1 MTVRLPSLNALRAFE
16 ASARHLSLTK
26 AAEELSVTP
35 AAISHQLKGLEADF
49 GIKLLRRVRNE
60 FVLTEP
66 AQEALPLLSSG
77 FDQIVEAVRRM
88 RSAGNRHFLTISTG
102 ATFATSWLV
111 RRLGRFGDNH
121 PDIDVRLQTSDRLVD
136 FRREGVDVA
145 IRFGTGEYPGLE
157 AIRLFEEGIYP
168 VCSPSLLEE
177 GPPLRKPSDLAR
189 HTLLHVD
196 WQTMDWRS
204 PWEYRETLD
213 WEQWLRAAG
222 ASEVDADRGPRFS
235 HTSIAL
241 QAAIDGQGLALAS
254 DSLVRDELAAGRL
267 LRPFEVSLPVA
278 FAYHLVYPRDHRQLP
293 KIAAFREWLLG
304 EIASEAGQVN

>member
-35 AAISHQLKGLEADF
+35 AAISHQVKGLEADF

-66 AQEALPLLSSG
+66 AQEAVPLLSSG
-77 FDQIVEAVRRM
+77 FDQIIEAVRRL

-102 ATFATSWLV
+102 PTFATTWLV
-111 RRLGRFGDNH
+111 RRLGRFGDSH
-121 PDIDVRLQTSDRLVD
+121 PDIDVRLQTSDRLTD

-145 IRFGTGEYPGLE
+145 IRFGAGEYPGLE
-157 AIRLFEEGIYP
+157 TIRLFEEGIYP
-168 VCSPSLLEE
+168 VCAPKLLDE
-177 GPPLRKPSDLAR
+177 GPPLRSPHDLAN
-189 HTLLHVD
+189 HTLIHVD
-196 WQTMDWRS
+196 WQTMEWRS

-222 ASEVDADRGPRFS
+222 APEVKADRGPRFS
-235 HTSIAL
+235 HTSVAL
-241 QAAIDGQGLALAS
+241 QAAMEGQGLVLAS
-254 DSLVRDELAAGRL
+254 DSLAKDDLTAGRL
-267 LRPFEVSLPVA
+267 VKPFEVSLPVA
-278 FAYHLVYPRDHRQLP
+278 FAYHLVYPRDHSQLP
-293 KIAAFREWLLG
+293 KIAVFRDWLLS
-304 EIASEAGQVN
+304 EIAAERDTDT